1 MRPLFSNK
9 AGKFFMSSCLGIV
22 FLCIIYSIISC
33 FTQEYYSSIS
43 TGSFSLGLSFIFSF
57 YVFLWIYH
65 ILSKFDSKE
74 QFCQTLKE
82 YINVE
87 LLGKDSEKKVN
98 KIDEIE
104 YDPKKSEEAF
114 KVLLQLRDLDNKLM
128 WNRINLLLV
137 FQGVLIAAVAAGIEN
152 LSSAKYGLLFAAII
166 FFGFFS
172 SLMLFNIARGGSW
185 WVSHWEQHLA
195 KIEPHFVGDID
206 IFREHISTKPEL
218 KRIWK
223 TQGYV
228 STRDTII
235 QFTSVFPLV
244 WAIIFL
250 IFIIGSPESTI
261 ENITVCCN
269 SSCNLMK

>member
-1 MRPLFSNK
+1 
-9 AGKFFMSSCLGIV
+9 MSSCLGIV

-137 FQGVLIAAVAAGIEN
+137 FQGVLIAAVAASINE
-152 LSSAKYGLLFAAII
+152 LSAQKYSLFFIAII

-172 SLMLFNIARGGSW
+172 SVMLFNIARGGNW
-185 WVSHWEQHLA
+185 WISHWEKHLA
-195 KIEPHFVGDID
+195 KIERNVFGDID
-206 IFREHISTKPEL
+206 IFREHISACPEL
-218 KRIWK
+218 KKIWK
-223 TQGYV
+223 RQGYV
-228 STRDTII
+228 STRDTILV
-235 QFTSVFPLV
+235 FTSIIPLV
-244 WAIIFL
+244 WAILFWIL
-250 IFIIGSPESTI
+250 IICSPI
-261 ENITVCCN
+261 VH
-269 SSCNLMK
+269 

>member
-1 MRPLFSNK
+1 MIDFFSNK
-9 AGKFFMSSCLGIV
+9 KRKFIISTFFGIVIFFMMY
-22 FLCIIYSIISC
+22 FIISLL
-33 FTQEYYSSIS
+33 FQRDNSALSNDK
-43 TGSFSLGLSFIFSF
+43 FAWGLSFIISVYAFLCF
-57 YVFLWIYH
+57 YHFISKYTSTVQFL
-65 ILSKFDSKE
+65 
-74 QFCQTLKE
+74 QTIKDC
-82 YINVE
+82 INVE
-87 LLGKDSEKKVN
+87 LFNNVPEKESGN
-98 KIDEIE
+98 REDIT
-104 YDPKKSEEAF
+104 YNPKQSDDAF
-114 KVLLQLRDLDNKLM
+114 KIILQLRDVDNKLM